1 MSDDVSSEA
10 LAKEEALA
18 KSDGRAPR
26 QVGTENS
33 QPKQKRL
40 SRKYAKPQSA
50 TKNSQRQANANSSDH
65 KSNGNH
71 NCKSNRR

>member
-26 QVGTENS
+26 QVGTENQ

-40 SRKYAKPQSA
+40 SRKDAKAQSS

-65 KSNGNH
+65 KSNSQ
-71 NCKSNRR
+71 SNRR